1 MTEHISDV
9 VTENNIII
17 LSPHYDDV
25 VLTFGGYL
33 DALVSNQLI
42 HTKNIRIIHVFSRSN
57 YQLRDNEG
65 NRDQSLK
72 RIQYATGIRLLEDLN
87 CLDDLIGHG
96 NYTYEIMAEREC
108 MMRQKSW
115 KAGHGIYGA
124 VIYRNNHHNADGGVY
139 IHGVPTGSPRLYRP
153 TPADRINNGRQRFL
167 RFHQA

>member
-57 YQLRDNEG
+57 YQARDDDG
-65 NRDQSLK
+65 NRDDSLK
-72 RIQYATGIRLLEDLN
+72 RIQYATGSKN
-87 CLDDLIGHG
+87 
-96 NYTYEIMAEREC
+96 MPP
-108 MMRQKSW
+108 
-115 KAGHGIYGA
+115 
-124 VIYRNNHHNADGGVY
+124 DG
-139 IHGVPTGSPRLYRP
+139 
-153 TPADRINNGRQRFL
+153 
-167 RFHQA
+167 